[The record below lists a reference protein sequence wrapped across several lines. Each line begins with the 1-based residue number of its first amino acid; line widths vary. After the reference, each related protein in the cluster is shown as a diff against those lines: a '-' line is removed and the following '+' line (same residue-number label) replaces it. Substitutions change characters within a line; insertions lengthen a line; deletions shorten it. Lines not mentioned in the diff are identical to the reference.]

1 MVLGLTAVALAVVVV
16 DVLAKGVTAGSCQ
29 VQIGGHLPGG
39 CIDEGGE
46 CTATTTAWTLGSY
59 YIPKT
64 TSVTTP
70 GICRT
75 KFVAGD
81 IHSTE
86 TVTVTYTTTTTG
98 GASTT
103 SVYTA
108 SLGDYYC
115 ECVF

>member
-16 DVLAKGVTAGSCQ
+16 DVLAKGVTAGVVRCRLAGTCPAVVSTR
-29 VQIGGHLPGG
+29 
-39 CIDEGGE
+39 GGE